1 MSSDI
6 CNGFWYP
13 KAGTI
18 PYFGTLQQTWVLF
31 STYRYPAADLGTLHQ
46 ISVPCSRLG
55 YSSADIGTLQQTR
68 VLFSR
73 YWYPAADLGTLQQ
86 ISVPCSRL
94 GYSSADIG
102 ILQQTWVLFSRHL
115 YSAAVFVVMQY
126 LSLMQSLVFASDIGL
141 GTNLRYSNRLLYS
154 DFCDHDTL

>member
-73 YWYPAADLGTLQQ
+73 YWYPAADVGTLQQ
-86 ISVPCSRL
+86 ILVPCSRL
-94 GYSSADIG
+94 GYSSTDIG
-102 ILQQTWVLFSRHL
+102 TLQQTWVLFSRYR
-115 YSAAVFVVMQY
+115 YSAA
-126 LSLMQSLVFASDIGL
+126 DL
-141 GTNLRYSNRLLYS
+141 GTIQQTSVFCSCLRCYAVVIANAVFGICIGHRTRHQSPVL
-154 DFCDHDTL
+154 